1 MQMIVRDKE
10 VSSFKKSLL
19 PNDDGYASSR
29 RGTKWLPEDPYPV
42 IQLRLVQEGEEVIIE
57 NLKCSKPCPGQTLIE
72 HKAYKRVFG
81 DYRSRMT
88 TT

>member
-1 MQMIVRDKE
+1 MDRRQSFYKWYCRRHITYKSCGREEPNMQLTGRDKE
-10 VSSFKKSLL
+10 VSSFEKSLL

-57 NLKCSKPCPGQTLIE
+57 NL
-72 HKAYKRVFG
+72 
-81 DYRSRMT
+81 
-88 TT
+88 